1 MSVDHIRQ
9 ICGSSCSPYR
19 NRFIYLKNELASSY
33 GELICPCFCFGI
45 FFVILFIIFA
55 LLVLLHLSPN
65 SDPGSHSTLF
75 SPLHITAIAL
85 NFYREKDSELSPL
98 VDSRRIVP
106 THATIGALNSWCHS
120 RIKKSTRRFEPKT
133 SLGFPRRK
141 PQACDALY
149 NPDAK

>member
-55 LLVLLHLSPN
+55 LLVLLHLGRN
-65 SDPGSHSTLF
+65 SDSGSHRST
-75 SPLHITAIAL
+75 AVRAL
-85 NFYREKDSELSPL
+85 PFYGEKGPALSSL
-98 VDSRRIVP
+98 IDSRRSVP
-106 THATIGALNSWCHS
+106 TFAIVGSLGSWCHL
-120 RIKKSTRRFEPKT
+120 RIKNSMRRFETMTPT
-133 SLGFPRRK
+133 LGYVV
-141 PQACDALY
+141 LEINY
-149 NPDAK
+149 